1 MIKHLVALSAF
12 ALSTGAIAHADP
24 ISGYFSANGTDTFTT
39 STISFNPGSTVQG
52 SIGGTF
58 ASYLADGDTISFL
71 PGALPYH
78 NGSNTPPNPPYTNG
92 LVPIF
97 SVTGDG
103 ATFTFEM
110 SEYDAGYITNNPV
123 ASPGCSKGSTCLNIT
138 GEGFFTSTGSYVGT
152 SGPGTFTFSSQY
164 VDGQPVATVTT
175 FAASTA
181 AAAPSAV
188 PEPSSLALLGTGL
201 IGAVSVA
208 RRKLKA

>member
-1 MIKHLVALSAF
+1 MFKQLVALSALV
-12 ALSTGAIAHADP
+12 LSGAAAHANP

-39 STISFNPGSTVQG
+39 STISFGNTSAVAGG
-52 SIGGTF
+52 IGGTF
-58 ASYLADGDTISFL
+58 ASYLTDGDVISFL
-71 PGALPYH
+71 PGVLPYK
-78 NGSNTPPNPPYTNG
+78 NGANTPPNPPYTNG

-110 SEYDAGYITNNPV
+110 SEYDAGYIATGDG
-123 ASPGCSKGSTCLNIT
+123 SKGCTKGSTCLNIT
-138 GEGFFTSTGSYVGT
+138 GEGYFTSTGSYVGN

-164 VDGQPVATVTT
+164 VAGQPTATITT

-181 AAAPSAV
+181 AVAPSAV